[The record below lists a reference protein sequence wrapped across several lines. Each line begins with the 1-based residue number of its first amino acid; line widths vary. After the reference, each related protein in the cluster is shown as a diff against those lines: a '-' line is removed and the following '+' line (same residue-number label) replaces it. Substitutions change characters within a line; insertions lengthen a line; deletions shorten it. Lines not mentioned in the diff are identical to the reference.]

1 MKQLVLLV
9 VAFVESSVY
18 VRQHVGV
25 NCNSQNRQKPR
36 ERSLVVLSPVCQQSS
51 LWLPQSD
58 LKVRAN
64 RISPLTDLRV
74 LRLTEDI
81 WESQQLGNGVSQ
93 AYSSKKNAFVGAG
106 EENGRAPIRTVEYFH
121 FLPLQKDPWQRCHGN
136 VIMENNLMM
145 DAFPLEGVTA
155 HEKEAFNLWLQS
167 ITSFCPKEAQGHP
180 SQQSSWWSTGR
191 TPTNTTAHYRGTCE
205 NKATSSLRTRD
216 N

>member
-9 VAFVESSVY
+9 VASVESSVY

-93 AYSSKKNAFVGAG
+93 AYSSKKKCFCGCRRRKWTCTHKNCGIFPFPAASEGSMAKVSW
-106 EENGRAPIRTVEYFH
+106 ECHNGKQSYDGRLPIGGCDSSRERGFQLVAPEHYLILPEGGSRAPIAAEQLVEH
-121 FLPLQKDPWQRCHGN
+121 WAHAHKHHCSLPWDVK
-136 VIMENNLMM
+136 
-145 DAFPLEGVTA
+145 
-155 HEKEAFNLWLQS
+155 
-167 ITSFCPKEAQGHP
+167 
-180 SQQSSWWSTGR
+180 
-191 TPTNTTAHYRGTCE
+191 
-205 NKATSSLRTRD
+205 TRPRPH
-216 N
+216 